1 MDKINQTYD
10 SLIEK
15 LMTKSAKHN
24 RSALDSELIKK
35 IPFTDT
41 YTNSITIASGK
52 QRSGKTRKIIKEIIK
67 ISKLHKNTHLLLYV
81 NKTGGKTD
89 KTFEAFNKLIE
100 VPIEYC
106 SQDECEEKLN
116 ELITYK
122 AFYNEVRANNWE
134 DQLDEE
140 QIAEVF
146 EKLHIED
153 FSRPYLHTL
162 VLLDDIANSK
172 MLTKKTSYIN
182 SLLTQCAHINMSFFL
197 CIQYWAALPTSIKS
211 QVSTIYLFG
220 GFPKQQFTYA
230 LYQITLSEPLTE
242 IWKKYK
248 QLKPH
253 DYMSIYVPD
262 GEYTINISEY
272 KDENEKKKEKETES
286 AEKKINREI
295 KKETKIEEKEQK
307 AKEKEQR
314 NKDRIIKDY
323 SQEHTSDE
331 ESDVDLDKT
340 GNPEADALIEI
351 VKHQRKEVQKLKR
364 KLKYTQK

>member
-15 LMTKSAKHN
+15 LMTKSAKEN
-24 RSALDSELIKK
+24 KSELDSELIKK

-41 YTNSITIASGK
+41 YTNSITIAAGK

-67 ISKLHKNTHLLLYV
+67 ISKLHKDTHMLLYV
-81 NKTGGKTD
+81 NKTGTKSD
-89 KTFEAFNKLIE
+89 KTFESFNSLIE

-106 SQDECEEKLN
+106 AQDDCEEKLN

-122 AFYNEVRANNWE
+122 NFYNEVKANGW
-134 DQLDEE
+134 EE
-140 QIAEVF
+140 QISEEQISDVF

-230 LYQITLSEPLTE
+230 LQQITLSEPIIE
-242 IWKKYK
+242 IYKKYK
-248 QLKPH
+248 TLRTH

-262 GEYTINISEY
+262 GEYTITISDY
-272 KDENEKKKEKETES
+272 NEKDDKNKEKQQNTL
-286 AEKKINREI
+286 EKQINREI
-295 KKETKIEEKEQK
+295 KKEEKSLEQP
-307 AKEKEQR
+307 AKS
-314 NKDRIIKDY
+314 D
-323 SQEHTSDE
+323 SSDE
-331 ESDVDLDKT
+331 EISDDDLIKIPEK
-340 GNPEADALIEI
+340 GNIEADALFQI
-351 VKHQRKEVQKLKR
+351 VKQQRKEVKNIKR
-364 KLKYTQK
+364 KIREQNKRYK